1 MKINQTG
8 ENKGFAFL
16 TFDSTEVVDEIC
28 ENRYHRIGPHMVE
41 VKKAQ
46 SKHEQ
51 KSSHNDNN
59 NGPNSYNSTAY
70 YGNSPH
76 SQGGGA
82 YGEAASYY
90 PNPIPTFYI
99 PTFPTLPGTYSDS
112 GDYIGGTWYPKQQG
126 TLESDDIANQTPPYV
141 PQAIYYPTLPPYPGT
156 PYAAFPSY
164 PAAFVQPQKDI

>member
-1 MKINQTG
+1 
-8 ENKGFAFL
+8 
-16 TFDSTEVVDEIC
+16 
-28 ENRYHRIGPHMVE
+28 MVF
-41 VKKAQ
+41 Q
-46 SKHEQ
+46 IFHL
-51 KSSHNDNN
+51 
-59 NGPNSYNSTAY
+59 GPNSYNSTAY

-126 TLESDDIANQTPPYV
+126 TLESDDI
-141 PQAIYYPTLPPYPGT
+141 GK
-156 PYAAFPSY
+156 SY
-164 PAAFVQPQKDI
+164 DII

>member
-1 MKINQTG
+1 
-8 ENKGFAFL
+8 
-16 TFDSTEVVDEIC
+16 
-28 ENRYHRIGPHMVE
+28 MVE

-46 SKHEQ
+46 SKQEQ

-59 NGPNSYNSTAY
+59 NGKISQIFMVFSMYFYLGPNSYNSTAY

-126 TLESDDIANQTPPYV
+126 TLESDDIGKSYV
-141 PQAIYYPTLPPYPGT
+141 I
-156 PYAAFPSY
+156 
-164 PAAFVQPQKDI
+164 IR